1 MPGGQEGVV
10 NSYVRTAYQHLL
22 PRRERTLMI
31 LCARLPV
38 LVACENDSESTP
50 NYLFS
55 HADLPLWSEGI
66 WEWGNGGR
74 GEGMAGEGIAL

>member
-1 MPGGQEGVV
+1 
-10 NSYVRTAYQHLL
+10 
-22 PRRERTLMI
+22 MI

-74 GEGMAGEGIAL
+74 SEGMTGEGIAL